1 MKNLLTRKHFKHP
14 PLSPIL
20 HLAVLPF
27 TFVISAGLFALCIHW
42 GPLHNFITR
51 ISNIPGPH
59 SFFSGVL
66 RSSLGVMI
74 TFAPLALHGRLF
86 NISHQYRK
94 AIADPNHCPLCGY
107 AKVNGGGKPC
117 TECGFVWPE
126 L

>member
-14 PLSPIL
+14 PLSPSLIL
-20 HLAVLPF
+20 AALPF
-27 TFVISAGLFALCIHW
+27 TFAISSGLFIFCTYSS
-42 GPLHNFITR
+42 PLHNLIMR
-51 ISNIPGPH
+51 ISNILALNT
-59 SFFSGVL
+59 FLSGGL
-66 RSSLGVMI
+66 S
-74 TFAPLALHGRLF
+74 TFIWVTIILAPLTLHFRLL
-86 NISHQYRK
+86 NISQQYRK

>member
-1 MKNLLTRKHFKHP
+1 MKHLLTRQHFKHP

-20 HLAVLPF
+20 YLAVLPF
-27 TFVISAGLFALCIHW
+27 TCAISGWLFYLCCSWSPFHK
-42 GPLHNFITR
+42 FIKDL
-51 ISNIPGPH
+51 SNILGLNTFL
-59 SFFSGVL
+59 SEQLGGLLVVVIVL
-66 RSSLGVMI
+66 G
-74 TFAPLALHGRLF
+74 PLALHCRLLG
-86 NISHQYRK
+86 ISQQYRK

>member
-14 PLSPIL
+14 PLSPSLIL
-20 HLAVLPF
+20 AALPF
-27 TFVISAGLFALCIHW
+27 TFAISAGIGFLYINWSPF
-42 GPLHNFITR
+42 HNFIKD
-51 ISNIPGPH
+51 ISNIPGPNTFLSREH
-59 SFFSGVL
+59 VSLLAVVITLIPLVL
-66 RSSLGVMI
+66 HI
-74 TFAPLALHGRLF
+74 RLLD
-86 NISHQYRK
+86 ISQQYRK